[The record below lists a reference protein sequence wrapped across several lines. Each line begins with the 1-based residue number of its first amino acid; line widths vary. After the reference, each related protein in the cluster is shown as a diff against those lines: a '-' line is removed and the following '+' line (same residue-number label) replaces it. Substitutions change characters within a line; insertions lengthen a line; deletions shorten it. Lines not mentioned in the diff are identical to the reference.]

1 MPLVYSASL
10 ICDLCANTLPPH
22 AHQEITQTGDLQW
35 NFDRYYVVSRTGDVT
50 FYEGNTPM
58 GLESVVQY
66 YLDEVPD
73 L

>member
-1 MPLVYSASL
+1 MMFGISIFLLKGPFHFLIALSL
-10 ICDLCANTLPPH
+10 QD
-22 AHQEITQTGDLQW
+22 ITETGDLGW
-35 NFDRYYVVSRTGDVT
+35 NFDRYYIVSRTGDVT